1 MDFLVQEKNA
11 HLQIKKDMVL
21 LRFVDKVDFMFRT
34 QFDVSYYDEQ
44 GLERVLGP
52 VKIGMR
58 SMGSSGSILKY
69 IPKQFRALDETFF
82 SLGQDEAYY
91 SNLKEL
97 GTEKRVTILKALR
110 DIAYDRKHFDNCKNL
125 AVMQR
130 SILRNISAFSASGRL
145 RRMAGGDMR
154 LAQYSF
160 SYELPHVQGMP
171 PTKLD
176 FEVIPESNPATNIH
190 VLIGRNGT
198 GKTRLLKSMISSIT
212 TGDTSGGSFSYKRN
226 RTNTETAEFANILCV
241 AFSPFDDFSSL
252 GTDDP
257 RIPWSFIGLN
267 MQRSKQDERQLEHDE
282 HRSKQNN
289 CFLDL
294 KASIEKGFCDAL
306 LSCME
311 VAWKQ
316 KLWTESI
323 SILKSDRGFQEE
335 EIERFAAYASD
346 QDLDLPGK
354 EQLIKSEFSRLSS
367 GHKVVLLI
375 ITGCVDKIEE
385 KSIVFI
391 DEPENHLHPPLLSA
405 LIRSLS
411 ELLKKRN
418 GVAIIST
425 HSPVVLQEV
434 PRKCVWVLNKYGDY
448 RKAEHPTI
456 KTFGASIGSLTNDVF
471 GLEVSNSGFHKLL
484 WDAVTQLE
492 KERQEKKEP
501 FQESAAQWKKR
512 SYDRISTLFDRQLG
526 DEADLLLWTMLSLQE
541 G

>member
-1 MDFLVQEKNA
+1 MDFLVQAQNA
-11 HLQIKKDMVL
+11 HIQLTTDMVL
-21 LRFVDKVDFMFRT
+21 LRFVDKVDFSYRT
-34 QFDVSYYDEQ
+34 LFDVSYYDEQ
-44 GLERVLGP
+44 GLEHVLGP

-58 SMGSSGSILKY
+58 SMRSKGSILEY
-69 IPKQFRALDETFF
+69 IPTRFRALDDSFF

-97 GTEKRVTILKALR
+97 GTEKRVAILKALR
-110 DIAYDRKHFDNCKNL
+110 DIAYDRKHFDHCKNL

-145 RRMAGGDMR
+145 RRMASGDLR
-154 LAQYSF
+154 LARYSF
-160 SYELPHVQGMP
+160 SFVLPDVQGMP
-171 PTKLD
+171 TTKLD
-176 FEVIPESNPATNIH
+176 FEVIPESNPATNVH

-198 GKTRLLKSMISSIT
+198 GKTRLLQSMIRSLT
-212 TGDTSGGSFSYKRN
+212 TGDTSGGRFSYKHD
-226 RTNTETAEFANILCV
+226 RTNADTDKFANILCV

-252 GTDDP
+252 GTKDP

-267 MQRSKQDERQLEHDE
+267 MQRSEEDEQQSEEDEQRPERNDLCLE
-282 HRSKQNN
+282 
-289 CFLDL
+289 L
-294 KASIEKGFCDAL
+294 KAAIEQKFCNAL

-323 SILKSDRGFQEE
+323 NILKSDRTFQDE
-335 EIERFAAYASD
+335 EIERFAVYASD
-346 QDLDLPGK
+346 QELDLPGK
-354 EQLIKSEFSRLSS
+354 EQLIKTEFSKLSS

-385 KSIVFI
+385 KSIVFM

-456 KTFGASIGSLTNDVF
+456 RTFGASIGSLTNDVF

-484 WDAVTQLE
+484 CDAVAQLE
-492 KERQEKKEP
+492 KENRENP
-501 FQESAAQWKKR
+501 YPSRESAAQWKKR
-512 SYDRISTLFDRQLG
+512 SYERITTLFDRQLG

-541 G
+541 E

>member
-1 MDFLVQEKNA
+1 MDFLVQVQNTRIQ
-11 HLQIKKDMVL
+11 LTKDMVL
-21 LRFVDKVDFMFRT
+21 LRFVDKADFTYRT
-34 QFDVSYYDEQ
+34 LFDVSYYDEQ
-44 GLERVLGP
+44 GLEHILGP

-58 SMGSSGSILKY
+58 SMRSSGSILEY
-69 IPKQFRALDETFF
+69 IPTQFRALDERFF
-82 SLGQDEAYY
+82 SLGQEEAYY

-97 GTEKRVTILKALR
+97 GTEKRVAILRALR

-145 RRMAGGDMR
+145 RRMASGDLR
-154 LAQYSF
+154 LARYSF
-160 SYELPHVQGMP
+160 SYVLPNVQGMP

-176 FEVIPESNPATNIH
+176 FEVIPESNPATNVH

-198 GKTRLLKSMISSIT
+198 GKTRLLKSMIRSIT
-212 TGDTSGGSFSYKRN
+212 TGDTSEGSFSYKHDG
-226 RTNTETAEFANILCV
+226 TNADTDKFANILCV

-252 GTDDP
+252 GTDNP

-267 MQRSKQDERQLEHDE
+267 MQRSG
-282 HRSKQNN
+282 QNDR
-289 CFLDL
+289 CLDL
-294 KASIEKGFCDAL
+294 KATIERDFCKAL
-306 LSCME
+306 LSCTE

-316 KLWTESI
+316 KLWAESI
-323 SILKSDRGFQEE
+323 SILKSDRTFQDE
-335 EIERFAAYASD
+335 EIERFAVYASD
-346 QDLDLPGK
+346 QELDLSGK
-354 EQLIKSEFSRLSS
+354 EQLIKTEFSRLSS

-385 KSIVFI
+385 KSIVFM

-484 WDAVTQLE
+484 CDAVAQLE
-492 KERQEKKEP
+492 KENREKP
-501 FQESAAQWKKR
+501 NPSRESAAQRKKR
-512 SYDRISTLFDRQLG
+512 SYDRITTLFDQQLG

-541 G
+541 E